1 MKLQTKIPI
10 ASNQPAIDYDSKIVL
25 LGSCFVE
32 NIGDKLSYAK
42 FQTLQNPFGIL
53 FHPKAIENIIERAL
67 LDNSFTE
74 EDVFFKNK
82 RWYCFEMH
90 SSINAIH
97 KKDFLVL
104 INKKLAEL
112 KVYLLNSTHIVLT
125 YGSGWVYRFIKSQK
139 LVANCFKIPQK
150 EFKKELLNVS
160 DINSSL
166 SNVISL
172 IKEINPK
179 ASIITTVSPIR
190 HLKDGFVDNNL
201 SKAHLITAIHQ
212 VLSSESLLKTLF
224 YFPSYEMMM
233 DELRDYRFYEED
245 MIHPNN
251 TAVNIIWEAF
261 NKAWISSETVPLQK
275 AILAIQS
282 SLEHKPFNPNSED
295 HLLFIRNLEAKI
307 SLIKKDVPHIKF

>member
-10 ASNQPAIDYDSKIVL
+10 TSNQPKIDYDSKIVL

-32 NIGDKLSYAK
+32 NIGDTLSYVK

-67 LDNSFTE
+67 QDNSFIE
-74 EDVFFKNK
+74 KDVFFKNE

-90 SSINAIH
+90 SSINATH
-97 KKDFLVL
+97 KKDFLAL
-104 INKKLAEL
+104 INTKLTEL
-112 KVYLLNSTHIVLT
+112 KAYLLNSTHIVLT
-125 YGSGWVYRFIKSQK
+125 YGTAWVYRFVKSRK

-150 EFKKELLNVS
+150 EFKKELLS
-160 DINSSL
+160 ISEIKSSL

-172 IKEINPK
+172 IKENNPK
-179 ASIITTVSPIR
+179 ASIITTVSPVR
-190 HLKDGFVDNNL
+190 HLKDGFVENNL

-212 VLSSESLLKTLF
+212 VLSSESILKNLF

-233 DELRDYRFYEED
+233 DELRDYRFYKED

-251 TAVNIIWEAF
+251 TAVTIIWEAF
-261 NKAWISSETVPLQK
+261 NTAWIASTTAPFQK

-282 SLEHKPFNPNSED
+282 GLKHKPFNPNSED
-295 HLLFIRNLEAKI
+295 HLLFIRDLETKI
-307 SLIKKDVPHIKF
+307 SLIKKDLPHIEF

>member
-10 ASNQPAIDYDSKIVL
+10 TSNEPKIDYDSKIVL

-32 NIGDKLSYAK
+32 NIGDALNDVK

-67 LDNSFTE
+67 RDHSFTE
-74 EDVFFKNK
+74 EDVFFKNE

-172 IKEINPK
+172 IKESNPK

-233 DELRDYRFYEED
+233 DELRDYRFYKED

-282 SLEHKPFNPNSED
+282 SLKHKPFNPNSED
-295 HLLFIRNLEAKI
+295 HLLFIKDLETKI
-307 SLIKKDVPHIKF
+307 GLIKKDVPHIKF